1 MFSLAATIVAEEAK
15 EKFVELLL
23 VEERSHTTS
32 RQCFLYQLELIL
44 NVSSATLTFGKASS
58 VPGLRYEQ
66 HNQNIGT
73 VTLEFI
79 SPV

>member
-32 RQCFLYQLELIL
+32 RQCFLYQLELIFERQL
-44 NVSSATLTFGKASS
+44 GHPHFWKSIFCAWFEV
-58 VPGLRYEQ
+58 
-66 HNQNIGT
+66 
-73 VTLEFI
+73 
-79 SPV
+79 